1 MELRHLKHFLAV
13 AQSKH
18 FHQAAMQLNLAQPS
32 LSRSIQK
39 MEELLGVKLLDRS
52 SRSVTLTPMGEIV
65 VSHGTR
71 IVRDVEFMKAE
82 IQAIQELG
90 NGDLSIGA
98 SAIPL
103 NSIVGPVMGQFIH
116 AYPKVSVDLKV
127 GQWHSLYRQLYKAE
141 IGLFIA
147 ETKATELD
155 KKSEL
160 EIIQLPPF
168 KVIFCVRHSHPL
180 AKCSTVSLN
189 DLKSFPL
196 AIPSAMPK
204 GITEQFD
211 DLFRKSRQGFAGLIK
226 FEQFQ
231 AIKDSLSDCDLIAL
245 APDISVEK
253 DMKQGEL
260 TTLPVSDMPEIQ
272 ASFSIVYLKH
282 RQLLPS
288 ERAFVHYIQQAL

>member
-39 MEELLGVKLLDRS
+39 MEELLGVKLLERS

-82 IQAIQELG
+82 VQAIQGVNCGEL
-90 NGDLSIGA
+90 NVGA

-103 NSIVGPVMGQFIH
+103 NSIVGPVIGQFIQ

-127 GQWHSLYRQLYKAE
+127 GQWHSLYRQLCKAE

-155 KKSEL
+155 KKTDV

-168 KVIFCVRHSHPL
+168 NVIFCVRKSHPL
-180 AKCSTVSLN
+180 AQSSQVSLD
-189 DLKSFPL
+189 DLKRFPL
-196 AIPSAMPK
+196 AIPSAMPR
-204 GITEQFD
+204 TVSEQFN
-211 DLFRKSRQGFAGLIK
+211 DLFLKTREGFSGLIK

-231 AIKDSLSDCDLIAL
+231 AIKDSLDNCDLIAL
-245 APDISVEK
+245 APDISVAK
-253 DMKQGEL
+253 DIKEGHLMV
-260 TTLPVSDMPEIQ
+260 LPVYDMPAIQ
-272 ASFSIVYLKH
+272 ASFSIVHLKH

-288 ERAFVHYIQQAL
+288 EKAFVHYIQQTL